1 MGPPSVTTLSLREA
15 RPLSRGNR
23 GRSASCD
30 GQGGS
35 LMLDT
40 RPGKQL
46 LLVPLAIGQGMKNN
60 TLLRST
66 GNGDQAGHHDWANE
80 ETRNSLAL
88 TR

>member
-1 MGPPSVTTLSLREA
+1 MGK
-15 RPLSRGNR
+15 
-23 GRSASCD
+23 
-30 GQGGS
+30 GGS

-40 RPGKQL
+40 RPGEQL
-46 LLVPLAIGQGMKNN
+46 LLVPLAIGQGMKNT